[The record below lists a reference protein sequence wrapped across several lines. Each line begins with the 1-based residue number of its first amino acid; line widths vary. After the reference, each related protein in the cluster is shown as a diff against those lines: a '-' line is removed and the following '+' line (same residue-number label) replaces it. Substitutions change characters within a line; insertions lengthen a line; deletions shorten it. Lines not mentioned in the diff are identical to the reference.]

1 MFVSGGRSGAS
12 VERILLSVGLDK
24 PGERLGQ
31 VFAAGGGHE
40 ERGEVPKIR
49 IGVTTR
55 QSTVTSSSLVLPG
68 SIWCTDTA
76 GVPGPAPRTLPRG
89 RTSTREPGKRGLDCC
104 CCCCGDAVSFAGNGK
119 RGKFKK
125 MLGETVAS

>member
-40 ERGEVPKIR
+40 RRGEVPKIR
-49 IGVTTR
+49 
-55 QSTVTSSSLVLPG
+55 
-68 SIWCTDTA
+68 
-76 GVPGPAPRTLPRG
+76 
-89 RTSTREPGKRGLDCC
+89 
-104 CCCCGDAVSFAGNGK
+104 
-119 RGKFKK
+119 
-125 MLGETVAS
+125 